1 MKMTRLSRK
10 SQISPWMVN
19 MICPVR
25 VKRQIPQVLKMNPL
39 KPKQKGYSVLVN
51 IMNSKLHDLKILLPL
66 PFSIWKKQ
74 WGKTQIMTDGE
85 ITYMYRLNATWFVSC
100 ITPLMIQQG
109 VIICSF
115 LYNYISLHIFGL
127 IHSIPLSSN
136 YNLRAEPKHIV
147 FLSKLLLLFQLCHFC
162 RTENK
167 PKVTATENG
176 TEVVIKAECT
186 NPSCRK
192 EFTWYSQPIMPG
204 TKTAAGNFLLCMA
217 TLFSGGSFSRVAQIF
232 QHMGLSCISLN
243 TFLCLCL

>member
-1 MKMTRLSRK
+1 ML
-10 SQISPWMVN
+10 
-19 MICPVR
+19 
-25 VKRQIPQVLKMNPL
+25 
-39 KPKQKGYSVLVN
+39 
-51 IMNSKLHDLKILLPL
+51 
-66 PFSIWKKQ
+66 SIWKKQ

-100 ITPLMIQQG
+100 ITPLMIEQG

-115 LYNYISLHIFGL
+115 LYNYIWLYILGL

-192 EFTWYSQPIMPG
+192 EFTWHSQPIMPG
-204 TKTAAGNFLLCMA
+204 TKTAADNFLLCMA

-243 TFLCLCL
+243 TFFTHQRVSCADNIKPKRKDPM